1 MTMNTHP
8 IGEPGKMRGTA
19 GDSRTT
25 ALRQM
30 TPEQLLHLGTRHVVY
45 LRSGMC
51 DGEPAFVLNGADGAP
66 LLMARDVETAVAIA
80 AKHGLAF
87 VAVH

>member
-1 MTMNTHP
+1 MNTHP
-8 IGEPGKMRGTA
+8 IGEIAA

-30 TPEQLLHLGTRHVVY
+30 SPEELLHLGTRQVAY

-51 DGEPAFVLNGADGAP
+51 DGEPTFVLFGADGAP
-66 LLMARDVETAVAIA
+66 LVIAGDVEIAIEIA
-80 AKHGLAF
+80 AKHGLVFATI
-87 VAVH
+87 H

>member
-1 MTMNTHP
+1 MNTHP
-8 IGEPGKMRGTA
+8 ITEPGKMRSAA

-30 TPEQLLHLGTRHVVY
+30 TPEQLLHLGTRQVVY

-51 DGEPAFVLNGADGAP
+51 DGEPAFVLHGADGAP
-66 LLMARDVETAVAIA
+66 LVMAGDVETAVEIA
-80 AKHGLAF
+80 AEHGLAF
-87 VAVH
+87 VTVH

>member
-1 MTMNTHP
+1 MNTHP
-8 IGEPGKMRGTA
+8 IGEPDKMRSAA

-30 TPEQLLHLGTRHVVY
+30 TPQQLLHLGKRQVVY
-45 LRSGMC
+45 LRLGTC
-51 DGEPAFVLNGADGAP
+51 EGEPAFVLHGADGAP
-66 LLMARDVETAVAIA
+66 LVMAGDVETAVEIA

-87 VAVH
+87 VTIH

>member
-1 MTMNTHP
+1 MSTHP
-8 IGEPGKMRGTA
+8 IGEIA
-19 GDSRTT
+19 GGDPRTT

-30 TPEQLLHLGTRHVVY
+30 TPDQLLHLGTRQVVY

-51 DGEPAFVLNGADGAP
+51 DGELAFVLHRADGAP
-66 LLMARDVETAVAIA
+66 LVMTGDVETAIEIA

-87 VAVH
+87 VTVH

>member
-1 MTMNTHP
+1 MNTHP
-8 IGEPGKMRGTA
+8 VDEIAAEN
-19 GDSRTT
+19 SRTT

-30 TPEQLLHLGTRHVVY
+30 TPEQLRHLGIRQVVY

-51 DGEPAFVLNGADGAP
+51 DGELAFVLHGADGAT
-66 LLMARDVETAVAIA
+66 LVMTDDVETAVEIA

-87 VAVH
+87 ATIH

>member
-1 MTMNTHP
+1 MNTHP
-8 IGEPGKMRGTA
+8 IDDPGKMRSAA
-19 GDSRTT
+19 GDSRIT

-30 TPEQLLHLGTRHVVY
+30 TLEQLLHLGTRQVVY

-51 DGEPAFVLNGADGAP
+51 DGEPAFVLHGADGAP
-66 LLMARDVETAVAIA
+66 LLMAGDVETAVEIA

-87 VAVH
+87 VTVH

>member
-1 MTMNTHP
+1 MSTHP
-8 IGEPGKMRGTA
+8 IGEIA
-19 GDSRTT
+19 GGDPRTT

-30 TPEQLLHLGTRHVVY
+30 TPEQLLHLGSRQVAY
-45 LRSGMC
+45 LRSSMC
-51 DGEPAFVLNGADGAP
+51 DGEVAFVLFGADGAP
-66 LLMARDVETAVAIA
+66 LVIAGDVETAAEIA